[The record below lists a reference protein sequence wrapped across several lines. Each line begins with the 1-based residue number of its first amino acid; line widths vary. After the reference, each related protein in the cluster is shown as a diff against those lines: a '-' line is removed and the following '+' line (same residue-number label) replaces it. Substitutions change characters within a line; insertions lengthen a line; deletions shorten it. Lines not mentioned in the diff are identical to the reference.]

1 MIAMILSNIMKL
13 FVPLGLFI
21 WALFMPRIAGYIY
34 VAIYGLFEGYLFLT
48 DTIKMRPNPNK
59 WSTEEIK
66 IIKKY
71 YLALKFSFGAK
82 DMYCCSNGFR
92 WSGILWLIL
101 FLFNQMWIAAVFV
114 VVSFFITASI
124 SVRLDPFFFLGQ
136 AVASGQIQFA
146 HELSLLHQVAKKL
159 NDKNNEVKRQKE

>member
-1 MIAMILSNIMKL
+1 MIALILSNIIKL
-13 FVPLGLFI
+13 FVPISLFI
-21 WALFMPRIAGYIY
+21 WALFMPRVAGYIY
-34 VAIYGLFEGYLFLT
+34 VGIYGLFEGYLFLV
-48 DTIKMRPNPNK
+48 DRFKANPDPKK
-59 WSTEEIK
+59 WSTEEIR

-71 YLALKFSFGAK
+71 YLALRFFFGAK
-82 DMYCCSNGFR
+82 DMSAFLNGFR

-136 AVASGQIQFA
+136 AVASGQMQFA
-146 HELSLLHQVAKKL
+146 HE
-159 NDKNNEVKRQKE
+159 